1 MKINFFIFI
10 VTAVL
15 ISLTMLP
22 DTFGEETNIIFRTN
36 PDVTDGGEFIE
47 IDGPG
52 VQLGVIIEGELQ
64 DDGHIWLITKG
75 VFSSS
80 KTEMS
85 FDEHYLATPGS
96 PKHLFLLDYP
106 FKYDTMYSTTV
117 SNGDVSKTIR
127 WTPLLSSTG
136 KSSDPFEIP
145 TVKIASSIS
154 SPPGSFELQNHLDD
168 VVNFV
173 VYLEKDVSPSSAI
186 LTIKGNYVPL
196 PGDTFLEVKYGA
208 PLRFSIPIKITHN
221 YDDEKFEMGVT
232 SNGNFEISK
241 KLNAVSDKPFEIEIF
256 YKTVLEK
263 ELEPF
268 TLSKIVYPE
277 SLEKNIQKDSN
288 AIISHD
294 SKIPAWIKNN
304 AKWWAE
310 DQVDDK
316 TFVNG
321 IGFLIKEKI
330 IGISDLPDQSSET
343 AEENVPDWIKNTA
356 GWWADGMIT
365 EDDFIKGIKYLV
377 EKRIVHVD

>member
-1 MKINFFIFI
+1 MY
-10 VTAVL
+10 L
-15 ISLTMLP
+15 Q
-22 DTFGEETNIIFRTN
+22 
-36 PDVTDGGEFIE
+36 
-47 IDGPG
+47 
-52 VQLGVIIEGELQ
+52 VQL
-64 DDGHIWLITKG
+64 
-75 VFSSS
+75 F
-80 KTEMS
+80 
-85 FDEHYLATPGS
+85 
-96 PKHLFLLDYP
+96 
-106 FKYDTMYSTTV
+106 
-117 SNGDVSKTIR
+117 
-127 WTPLLSSTG
+127 
-136 KSSDPFEIP
+136 
-145 TVKIASSIS
+145 
-154 SPPGSFELQNHLDD
+154 
-168 VVNFV
+168 
-173 VYLEKDVSPSSAI
+173 
-186 LTIKGNYVPL
+186 YVPL